1 MKPEEPDMIA
11 KSDVYDILADE
22 IMASA
27 SSFARHDIQRAL
39 RNVRNAV
46 SKKERVK
53 GELTARFGDR

>member
-22 IMASA
+22 IMSSA
-27 SSFARHDIQRAL
+27 SSFARHDIQRSL

-53 GELTARFGDR
+53 GE